1 MTDRGISA
9 PSNIMAWA
17 ALVALV
23 LIPMPSFA
31 QTAADP
37 GAPPPPPGRS
47 AQAMGGVTKAGAALS
62 VQETVLLSV
71 LALSAV
77 AVGGVLVSKAVK
89 HDDPVSP

>member
-1 MTDRGISA
+1 MTDRGIAASR
-9 PSNIMAWA
+9 NFLAWT

-23 LIPMPSFA
+23 AVPMPSFA
-31 QTAADP
+31 QAADP
-37 GAPPPPPGRS
+37 GASPPPPGRS
-47 AQAMGGVTKAGAALS
+47 AQATGGVIKAGSALS